1 MKELETKYNHKKV
14 EEGQYQRWLDIG
26 CFTAGDTSKKPYSI
40 VIPPPNV
47 TGKLHLGHA
56 WDNTLQDII
65 TRYKRL
71 KGFDVLYLPG
81 MDHAGIA
88 TQAKVDEKLRNQGIS
103 RYDIGREEFLK
114 VSWQWK
120 EEYAAHIREQ
130 WASMG
135 IGLDYSRERFTLDDG
150 LNKAVNKV
158 FVDLYNDGLIYQ
170 DYKIINWDP
179 VAKTALS
186 NIEVIHQDDPGKMY
200 YFNYKVKE
208 TNDSFTVA
216 TTRPETM
223 FGDVCVVVNPNDDRY
238 KHLIGLHAINPAN
251 HEEILIIADE
261 YVDIEFGTGAMKC
274 TPAHDPNDFLIAERH
289 NLEKPI
295 CMNQDATMNE
305 LAKEYQGLDR
315 FDCRE
320 KLTERIK
327 SEGNLIKIEDIIHP
341 VGHSERTKAVVE
353 PYLSKQW
360 FVKMRPLADDVLENQ
375 KNPEQKINFYPAR
388 FEKTFNQWLENI
400 EDWCISRQ
408 LWWGHRIPAYYHN
421 ETGEVYVGLTPPKDI
436 ENYTQDEDVLDT
448 WFSSALWPFSTLG
461 WPNITDDY
469 ERYYPT
475 SCMVTGYD
483 IIFFWVAR
491 MAIQGRYFTKSYPF
505 KDCLIHGLTRDA
517 QGRKMSKSLGNGIDP
532 LVVKEKYGVDSLRFF
547 LSTNSTPGQDIRYME
562 EKVESS
568 WNFINKLWNASR
580 FVMLNLPE
588 QFDYTKYDIS
598 NLSNI
603 DKWIISKLNKTIE
616 IVSENMEKY
625 EFTIVGN
632 ELYNFVWDDFCNW
645 YIELCKSELNSDNK
659 DGAIYTLNI
668 VLNSILKLLHPF
680 MPFVTEKIF
689 LSLNSNET
697 TICTQRYPEILD
709 IGGYNSNEIDQL
721 IDIIKSLREVKVE
734 NDLKPSTPLDFIVK
748 DNNDNTIIP
757 SLINK
762 EIITKMTKSNWL
774 KNIDDEVSIRPIK
787 DGKLCILSSQ
797 LIDKEAEILKLT
809 NEEKR
814 LLNEIARSNGMLSNQ
829 NFVNKAPTSKVDE
842 EKNKLENYK
851 REYEI
856 VIKRLEELK

>member
-71 KGFDVLYLPG
+71 KGFHVLYLPG

-748 DNNDNTIIP
+748 DNNDNTINP

-814 LLNEIARSNGMLSNQ
+814 LLNEIVRSNGMLSNQ
-829 NFVNKAPTSKVDE
+829 NFVSKAPTSKVDE

>member
-251 HEEILIIADE
+251 HEKILIIADE